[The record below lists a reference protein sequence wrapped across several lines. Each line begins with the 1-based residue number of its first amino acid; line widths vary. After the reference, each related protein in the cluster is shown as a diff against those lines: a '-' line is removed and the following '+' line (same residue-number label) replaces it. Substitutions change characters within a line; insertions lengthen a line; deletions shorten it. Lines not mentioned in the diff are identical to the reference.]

1 MKNIFNKRPYSFSKF
16 TVLTL
21 CFLIFSNVSFSQKVK
36 DKLLEGKIFT
46 AELNVK
52 GAKKPKPMEDELSF
66 KGGKFNSKTMKTE
79 NQFKP
84 ADYTVTVDSTSDEKP
99 ITFECDS
106 KNGDDEVMHWT
117 GTITGEA
124 VVGTATLSK
133 KEKVKKEYEFTG
145 TLKTKK
151 K

>member
-1 MKNIFNKRPYSFSKF
+1 MKNAFNEHPFSVSKY
-16 TVLTL
+16 TVLIL

-46 AELNVK
+46 AELTVK
-52 GAKKPKPMEDELSF
+52 GKKPKPMEDELSF

-84 ADYTVTVDSTSDEKP
+84 ADYTVSVDSTSDEKP

-106 KNGDDEVMHWT
+106 KNGDDEIMHWT

-124 VVGTATLSK
+124 IAGTATLSK
-133 KEKVKKEYEFTG
+133 KEKVKKEYDFTG